1 MPINMHGIAL
11 NSRFYAHRPTGM
23 QRYALELA
31 ARFGGNI
38 QQIRPDRPLKGAAGH
53 LWEQVYLP
61 AALRGRM
68 LWSPNNTGPLAV
80 ANQVCTFHDLIP
92 LDRPEWFNPRFA
104 AWCQWLLPRLAR
116 KVRRIISVSE
126 FTKQRIV
133 ERCGIDASK
142 ITVIPNGV
150 DARFHPR
157 PAGEIAAMRESLGI
171 GGAPYL
177 LCVGSVEP
185 RKNLPRLL
193 NAWSSA
199 LAKMPEDVQ
208 LVVAGAKGAPL
219 VFSNVAVG
227 KLPARVRLT
236 GYVNDQQLPALYSGA
251 MALVYPSLYEG
262 FGLPPLEAMACGV
275 PVITSNG
282 TSLPE
287 VVGDAAVLADP
298 SDIESISEAILRV
311 TRDESL
317 RKAMRAK
324 GLARAERYRW
334 DAVASKT
341 WQVLS
346 NC

>member
-1 MPINMHGIAL
+1 MPAIAL

-31 ARFGGNI
+31 GRFGGNV

-53 LWEQVYLP
+53 LWEQFYLP
-61 AALRGRM
+61 AVVKGRM

-104 AWCQWLLPRLAR
+104 AWYRWLLPRLAR

-133 ERCGIDASK
+133 ERCGIDSSK
-142 ITVIPNGV
+142 IAVIPNGV

-157 PAGEIAAMRESLGI
+157 PADEIAAMRQSLGI

-185 RKNLPRLL
+185 RKNLLRLL
-193 NAWSSA
+193 EAWSLA
-199 LAKMPEDVQ
+199 LAEMPQDIQ
-208 LVVAGAKGAPL
+208 LVVAGAKGASL
-219 VFSNVAVG
+219 VFSNVTVG
-227 KLPARVRLT
+227 KLPARVHLT
-236 GYVNDQQLPALYSGA
+236 GYVDDQLLPALYSGA
-251 MALVYPSLYEG
+251 VALLYPSLYEG

-275 PVITSNG
+275 PVIASND

-287 VVGDAAVLADP
+287 VAGDAAALVDP
-298 SDIESISEAILRV
+298 RDAESIADAILRV
-311 TRDESL
+311 SRDDTL
-317 RKAMRAK
+317 RSAMRAK
-324 GLARAERYRW
+324 GLARARLYNW
-334 DAVASKT
+334 DAVALQT

-346 NC
+346 NS